1 MWVLSMNLRESE
13 YTMLTYDMRLNTYDF
28 YYRKLS
34 YTFYAVNQIFR
45 FETFVDVEFES
56 AFMTPLF

>member
-1 MWVLSMNLRESE
+1 MNLRESD
-13 YTMLTYDMRLNTYDF
+13 YMMLTYDLLLNTYDF